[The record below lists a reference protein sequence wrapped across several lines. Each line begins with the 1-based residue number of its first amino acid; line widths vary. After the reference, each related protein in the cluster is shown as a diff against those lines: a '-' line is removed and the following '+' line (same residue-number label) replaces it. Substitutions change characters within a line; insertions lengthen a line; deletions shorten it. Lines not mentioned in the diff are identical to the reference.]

1 MRKVKFIL
9 ILFLMLSCDD
19 IIEVEDISDGTVLIL
34 APTNNATLTTTE
46 VNFSWDMLD
55 DAEKYKLQI
64 ATPTF
69 EEATQI
75 LLDTII
81 TITNF
86 NKTLDV
92 GNYEWRIRAENSVY
106 QTSYTTQSFTIE

>member
-1 MRKVKFIL
+1 MRKVKYIL
-9 ILFLMLSCDD
+9 ILFLILSCDD
-19 IIEVEDISDGTVLIL
+19 IIEVEDISDKTVTIL
-34 APTNNATLTTTE
+34 APTNNTTLTITE

-55 DAEKYKLQI
+55 DAEQYKLQI

-81 TITNF
+81 TTTNF

-92 GNYEWRIRAENSVY
+92 GNYEWRIRAENSEY